1 MDVTY
6 YGISHDSMKVQN
18 IDFLLNSGKY
28 IAAYIIGIIVAY
40 QFEHVEWI
48 EYVLYACIGLLI
60 IRGIRIVWSIFVT
73 SPRYYQNCSYAFNE
87 EFIFIKTGIWT
98 ISETIIPISK
108 VQAVILTQDLPM
120 RKYDVQ
126 SIIVATMNTYNQIPH
141 IPSEEAKKIHQ
152 EISKLARIKEIE
164 EE

>member
-6 YGISHDSMKVQN
+6 HGISHDSMKVRN
-18 IDFLLNSGKY
+18 LDFLLNSGKY
-28 IAAYIIGIIVAY
+28 IAAYIIGLIVAY

-48 EYVLYACIGLLI
+48 EYVLYACISLLI
-60 IRGIRIVWSIFVT
+60 IRGIRIFWHIFVT
-73 SPRYYQNCSYAFNE
+73 SPRYYKNSSYTYNE
-87 EFIFIKTGIWT
+87 EFIFIREGIWT

-108 VQAVILTQDLPM
+108 VQAVILAQDLPM

-126 SIIVATMNTYNQIPH
+126 SIIIATMNTFNQIPH

-152 EISKLARIKEIE
+152 ELSKLARIKEIE